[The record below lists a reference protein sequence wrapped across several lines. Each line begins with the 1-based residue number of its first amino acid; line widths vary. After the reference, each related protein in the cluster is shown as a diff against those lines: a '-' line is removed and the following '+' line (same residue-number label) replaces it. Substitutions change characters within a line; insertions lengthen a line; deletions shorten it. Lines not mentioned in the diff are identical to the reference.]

1 MYNKSNVRVDG
12 VLESICVAAVQFP
25 FIPVV
30 IHYPETNWLSEP
42 DGGINCGLVGGK
54 MESNFPRLSS
64 LPIPIYK
71 DRIEEYLS
79 SDYQNW
85 LVRTVNGILDLIIK
99 TKEDVDIILFPE
111 YSLPLEINNELKN
124 ILKEH
129 SEGRCIVG
137 GIGSVCKN
145 VKEDKKNRFVVA
157 NNGKLDYG
165 EKIVPNNMEADVGIV
180 GGEGPLIYEVSL
192 DHAKEE
198 NRKIYVDVL
207 MCSDYIETAKVR
219 SKVQNQLN
227 KEYSKKEIESDNIN
241 ASLIPAFSTKTE
253 DMVSIG
259 KIAALRFHG
268 ITVLANCS
276 FFGGSRIWSPPIGK
290 GATISTTKIRGG
302 ESACVIA
309 NIPTKFLGSYAST
322 SVGIPTTATPKT
334 RDIRYSFRFKDE
346 QEEKS
351 SVFDLDSETLF
362 SLITER
368 LSSAITIGGIA
379 LARSSPDEESI
390 KYIIESLTRWKR
402 LQKTINPFT
411 DSSGSPY
418 ESLRSSD
425 IITFYEVMGE
435 SNLYKLILNKLRDHI
450 PNDAYKTK
458 VQEIMDYMDDKRVFI
473 IPPTQWQ
480 YNEKQYQR

>member
-30 IHYPETNWLSEP
+30 IHHPETNWLSEP
-42 DGGINCGLVGGK
+42 DGGINYWLVGGK
-54 MESNFPRLSS
+54 PESCFPRLSS
-64 LPIPIYK
+64 LPIPKYK

-85 LVRTVNGILDLIIK
+85 LVRTVNGILDSIIK

-124 ILKEH
+124 ILKEC

-145 VKEDKKNRFVVA
+145 AEEDKKNRFVVA
-157 NNGKLDYG
+157 NNGKLEYG
-165 EKIVPNNMEADVGIV
+165 EKIVPNNDEVKSGIV
-180 GGEGPLIYEVSL
+180 GGKGPLIYEVSL
-192 DHAKEE
+192 DHTKEK
-198 NRKIYVDVL
+198 NREIYIEIL
-207 MCSDYIETAKVR
+207 MCSDYMAVANSG

-227 KEYSKKEIESDNIN
+227 EEYSKNEIGSDSID

-253 DMVSIG
+253 DMKCISETR
-259 KIAALRFHG
+259 ALRFHD

-276 FFGGSRIWSPPIGK
+276 FFGGSCIWSPPIEK
-290 GATISTTKIRGG
+290 GATISTTEIQGG
-302 ESACVIA
+302 GSACVIA
-309 NIPTKFLGSYAST
+309 DIPTKFLGSYAST
-322 SVGIPTTATPKT
+322 SVEIPTTVTPKT
-334 RDIRYSFRFKDE
+334 IFDKYVFRFKDE

-351 SVFDLDSETLF
+351 SVFDLDSESLF

-379 LARSSPDEESI
+379 LARSSLDEESI
-390 KYIIESLTRWKR
+390 EYIIESLARWKR
-402 LQKTINPFT
+402 LQKAINPFT

-435 SNLYKLILNKLRDHI
+435 SNIYKLILDKLHDHI
-450 PNDAYKTK
+450 PDDAYKTK
-458 VQEIMDYMDDKRVFI
+458 VQEIMDYMDDTWI

-480 YNEKQYQR
+480 YNEEQYQR